1 MEAKDPQE
9 TQPSRSWRLATASH
23 APLSVSV
30 TITTFAGMTDA
41 VTGKKIGAPG
51 AGVTLSDLPLARPIG
66 WASPA
71 HVCVT
76 GP

>member
-1 MEAKDPQE
+1 
-9 TQPSRSWRLATASH
+9 
-23 APLSVSV
+23 VSV